1 MRKQPKQ
8 TRSREMVQRIV
19 TAARLQLINEG
30 YDGFATN
37 HVAAAAGISPGSLYQ
52 YFPDKQA
59 ILEVVIDQYWERLAK
74 QIESSLSE
82 RTDEFSPENARAVIN
97 ALLTA
102 LESDPAL
109 LRVLLEE
116 LPRSRV
122 LSQYRTM
129 QRRIRDLAA
138 TLMVLHGQV
147 TDRSDAQIK
156 AWVTVVAIENLVIHW
171 VLDETSVSRD
181 QLLDEAVALTVA
193 YLGGGPQNAD
203 FAAQQSSPRLRA
215 PITSGDVPL

>member
-1 MRKQPKQ
+1 MRKEPKQ
-8 TRSREMVQRIV
+8 ARSREMVQRIV
-19 TAARLQLINEG
+19 TAARLLLVNEG
-30 YDGFATN
+30 YDRFATN
-37 HVAAAAGISPGSLYQ
+37 RVAAAAGISPGSLYQ

-59 ILEVVIDQYWERLAK
+59 ILDVVIDQYWEDLAT
-74 QIESSLSE
+74 QIELSLSD
-82 RTDEFSPENARAVIN
+82 RIDEFSPANARAVID

-122 LSQYRTM
+122 LVQYRTM

-147 TDRSDAQIK
+147 TDRAAAQVK
-156 AWVTVVAIENLVIHW
+156 AWVMVVAIENLAIHW
-171 VLDETSVSRD
+171 VLDQTEISRD
-181 QLLDEAVALTVA
+181 ELLDEAVALTAA
-193 YLGGGPQNAD
+193 YLDTAPQ
-203 FAAQQSSPRLRA
+203 
-215 PITSGDVPL
+215 G